1 MDCNAFQTQII
12 QYQYFPNHYVFTRQV
27 LNLEIHYNKKKSID
41 AEYRMNVLFLSPQK
55 TME

>member
-12 QYQYFPNHYVFTRQV
+12 QYQYFPNHYVSTRQV

-41 AEYRMNVLFLSPQK
+41 AEYRMNVLFLAPQQ